1 MATIVDMNNTNF
13 FIILLLNV
21 FIFIIVPYIE
31 CYATALHYAPCQTD
45 MKEGFRVAVVLPK
58 GTNTDK
64 PEYKAI
70 NKEDALLTARN
81 KWIVELTGGPVV
93 LTESDIA

>member
-1 MATIVDMNNTNF
+1 MKIYS
-13 FIILLLNV
+13 V
-21 FIFIIVPYIE
+21 FDEEFKNYGQVI
-31 CYATALHYAPCQTD
+31 
-45 MKEGFRVAVVLPK
+45 EGFRVAVVLPK

>member
-1 MATIVDMNNTNF
+1 
-13 FIILLLNV
+13 
-21 FIFIIVPYIE
+21 
-31 CYATALHYAPCQTD
+31 